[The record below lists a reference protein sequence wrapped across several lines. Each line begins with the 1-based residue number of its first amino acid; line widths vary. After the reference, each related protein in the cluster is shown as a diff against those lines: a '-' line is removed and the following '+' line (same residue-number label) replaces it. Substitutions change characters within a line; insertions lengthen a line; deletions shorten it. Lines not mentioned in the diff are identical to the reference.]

1 VPGVEDECPVEEW
14 GDGRHRSLT
23 LSTTKL
29 TSPEPLGDWLTPLR
43 DDSPRFPVAEHLS
56 SDLLEMAAQFLI
68 AGAVRDLHD
77 PSGESRYTADAVD
90 VADLVT
96 GAVTQHPWG
105 REVAGE
111 LGKLL
116 IAAGCGEAAS
126 DIRRPL
132 IGRGGGDA
140 ALAQQL
146 LESVRAEI
154 DEPVIKYDDRMRG
167 HVLVEEFMER
177 HDVRWNWHSDDSD
190 TGERRSSEQLRAL
203 LWAGLRVLATLSHD
217 VTDYARLP
225 WLWLTGL
232 RIDEV
237 SPVVGVLAEIDDERL
252 TVADED
258 DNEELISAAQAHLL
272 VRAALLYP
280 DLLESEA
287 FNEPWSPLTDT
298 TVTAGPLHHVAG
310 EALTALGANAIQQAA
325 GASKLRKT
333 ADLVL
338 PSLRAIEAVGE
349 DDADEA
355 GDPYGDFNDAIE
367 QLLPGA
373 STKAIRRLRLI
384 RDFLSLLTAAA
395 NTASATPAQI
405 ASSLV
410 IAPAATA
417 CVLLSNDDSD
427 RTEQRLRTH
436 ILIAAAALDPTIA
449 GSYAADLP
457 ALRSKDPRDEPA
469 LRNQV
474 NFWWNR
480 LVHVLRQQP
489 ELLSDQPPCPD
500 PGASL
505 LKTTTDN
512 AEQSSTPDHLS
523 TAQAAVAVI
532 QAISAI
538 SVAHDDPDLPAEIL
552 Q

>member
-1 VPGVEDECPVEEW
+1 
-14 GDGRHRSLT
+14 
-23 LSTTKL
+23 
-29 TSPEPLGDWLTPLR
+29 
-43 DDSPRFPVAEHLS
+43 
-56 SDLLEMAAQFLI
+56 M
-68 AGAVRDLHD
+68 
-77 PSGESRYTADAVD
+77 
-90 VADLVT
+90 
-96 GAVTQHPWG
+96 
-105 REVAGE
+105 AGE
-111 LGKLL
+111 LGTLL
-116 IAAGCGEAAS
+116 IAAGRGEAAS
-126 DIRRPL
+126 GTRRPL
-132 IGRGGGDA
+132 IGRGGDDG

-154 DEPVIKYDDRMRG
+154 DEPALRYDDDRMRG
-167 HVLVEEFMER
+167 HVLVEEFMEC
-177 HDVRWNWHSDDSD
+177 HDLRWNWHSDDSD
-190 TGERRSSEQLRAL
+190 AGERRSSDQLRAL

-217 VTDYARLP
+217 VTDHARSP

-237 SPVVGVLAEIDDERL
+237 SPAVGVLTEIDHERL
-252 TVADED
+252 TVADEVD
-258 DNEELISAAQAHLL
+258 AEELISAAQAHLL

-280 DLLESEA
+280 NLLESEA

-298 TVTAGPLHHVAG
+298 TVTAGPFHHVAG
-310 EALTALGANAIQQAA
+310 EALTALGADAIQQAA
-325 GASKLRKT
+325 GATKLRRT
-333 ADLVL
+333 ADPVL
-338 PSLRAIEAVGE
+338 PSLRAIEALR
-349 DDADEA
+349 DDDVDEQ
-355 GDPYGDFNDAIE
+355 GDPYRDFCDALE
-367 QLLPGA
+367 QLFPGV
-373 STKAIRRLRLI
+373 STKANRRLRMI

-395 NTASATPAQI
+395 NTASITPAKI
-405 ASSLV
+405 ASSLF

-417 CVLLSNDDSD
+417 CVLLSSDDDD

-474 NFWWNR
+474 NIWWNR
-480 LVHVLRQQP
+480 LAHVLGQQSK
-489 ELLSDQPPCPD
+489 LLIDQPPCPD

-512 AEQSSTPDHLS
+512 TEQSSTLDHLS

-538 SVAHDDPDLPAEIL
+538 SVAHNDPDFPAEIL